1 MSDAGGPMRTLIV
14 YYGRSGP
21 AAMIAAAMA
30 RSVGAALRE
39 LADWTPGSAIRVAV
53 DIMHTRRSANRP
65 AQQYDLSGY
74 DTVALLT
81 PVQSG
86 HPPVTAHM
94 FLRRAHL
101 RDKRL
106 LIVAVGAGVEN
117 RRAVERIERQ
127 ALFAGASL
135 LGVRQVCGAH
145 VYEKSAPCPTPE
157 ELSQIGEQLAEL
169 LERARNREE

>member
-1 MSDAGGPMRTLIV
+1 MRTLVV
-14 YYGRSGP
+14 YYGRSGST
-21 AAMIAAAMA
+21 AMIAAALA
-30 RSVGAALRE
+30 RSVEAAMRE
-39 LADWTPGSAIRVAV
+39 LADWTPGSVISAALNILQP
-53 DIMHTRRSANRP
+53 RRSTGRFT
-65 AQQYDLSGY
+65 QQYDLAGY
-74 DTVALLT
+74 DTVVLLT

-86 HPPVTAHM
+86 HPPVTAGM

-106 LIVAVGAGVEN
+106 LIVAVGANVEN
-117 RRAVERIERQ
+117 RRAVDRLERQ

-157 ELSQIGEQLAEL
+157 ELSQIGVQLAEL